1 MRLAFVRKS
10 KRKTYTVYINM
21 QTRTCNLEGRPR
33 LHLEEQV
40 TVAAAGSGGGVDG
53 EIWREKEI
61 DR

>member
-1 MRLAFVRKS
+1 
-10 KRKTYTVYINM
+10 M

-61 DR
+61 GRML